1 MLILRVRGNPRH
13 SLRCSDSYGEMKTIV
28 ICGATATG
36 KSDLAV
42 SLAKEIG
49 AEIVNADSMQIYKG
63 MDIGTAKLSPDERDG
78 ISHHLLDV
86 LHVGQDAT
94 VAWYQDLARAAVTDI
109 HSRGKDAIIVGG
121 TGLYIKSIL
130 DDLNF
135 PDTDAAIRQK
145 LTEEAKEFGIVQ
157 LFQRLEQLDPAAA
170 AAIDRQN
177 ERRVIR
183 ALEVIEITGQPFT
196 ANLPRADSSLYPDAL
211 QFGLVMDRA
220 ELGVRVEARVDQMWQ
235 KGFVA
240 EVDRLIEEGITRATT
255 ARRALG
261 YAQII
266 AMRNGEITEDVAIEE
281 TKRATRQYVR
291 RQETWF
297 SRDARINWIS
307 PVQPRLETVLNKIN
321 SPSS

>member
-1 MLILRVRGNPRH
+1 
-13 SLRCSDSYGEMKTIV
+13 MKTIV

-42 SLAKEIG
+42 AVAQEIG
-49 AEIVNADSMQIYKG
+49 AEIINADSMQIYKG
-63 MDIGTAKLSPDERDG
+63 MDIGTAKLAPADRGG
-78 ISHHLLDV
+78 IEHHMLDILAV
-86 LHVGQDAT
+86 TQDST
-94 VAWYQDLARAAVTDI
+94 VAWYQELARQSVTAI
-109 HSRGKDAIIVGG
+109 HNRGKHAIIVGG

-135 PDTDAAIRQK
+135 PDTDAVVRQR

-170 AAIDRQN
+170 AAIDQQN

-183 ALEVIEITGQPFT
+183 ALEVIEITGKPFT
-196 ANLPRADSSLYPDAL
+196 ANLPREDSSLYPNAL

-220 ELGVRVEARVDQMWQ
+220 ELGARVEARVDHMWES
-235 KGFVA
+235 GFVA
-240 EVDRLIEEGITRATT
+240 EVDRLIDEGITKATT

-266 AMRNGEITEDVAIEE
+266 SMRTGGMSEKLAIEE

-297 SRDARINWIS
+297 SRDVRIKWIS
-307 PVQPRLETVLNKIN
+307 PMQPRLETVLEKIN
-321 SPSS
+321 SSPS

>member
-1 MLILRVRGNPRH
+1 
-13 SLRCSDSYGEMKTIV
+13 MKTIV

-42 SLAKEIG
+42 RLAQEIG
-49 AEIVNADSMQIYKG
+49 GEIINADSMQIYKG
-63 MDIGTAKLSPDERDG
+63 MDIGTAKLNATERAG
-78 ISHHLLDV
+78 IAHHLLDV
-86 LHVGQDAT
+86 LEVTEDAT
-94 VAWYQDLARAAVTDI
+94 VAWYQGLARAAVTEI
-109 HSRGKDAIIVGG
+109 HNRGKDAIIVGG

-135 PDTDAAIRQK
+135 PDTDAAVRQK

-157 LFQRLEQLDPAAA
+157 LFQRLELLDPAAA

-183 ALEVIEITGQPFT
+183 ALEVIEITGKSFT
-196 ANLPRADSSLYPDAL
+196 ANLPREDSSLYPDAL
-211 QFGLVMDRA
+211 QFGLVMDR
-220 ELGVRVEARVDQMWQ
+220 EKLGVRVEARVDLMWQ
-235 KGFVA
+235 MGFVA
-240 EVDRLIEEGITRATT
+240 EVDRLIADGIMQATT

-321 SPSS
+321 STSS

>member
-1 MLILRVRGNPRH
+1 
-13 SLRCSDSYGEMKTIV
+13 MKTIV

-42 SLAKEIG
+42 SLAQEIG
-49 AEIVNADSMQIYKG
+49 AEIINADSMQIYKG
-63 MDIGTAKLSPDERDG
+63 MDIGTAKLAPDERGG
-78 ISHHLLDV
+78 IEHHMLDV
-86 LHVGQDAT
+86 LSVSQDST
-94 VAWYQDLARAAVTDI
+94 VAWYQELARQSVTQI
-109 HSRGKDAIIVGG
+109 HGRGKNAIIVGG

-135 PDTDAAIRQK
+135 PDTDADVRQK

-157 LFQRLEQLDPAAA
+157 LFQRLELLDPAAA

-183 ALEVIEITGQPFT
+183 ALEVIEITGKPFT
-196 ANLPRADSSLYPDAL
+196 ANLPREDSSLYPDAL

-220 ELGVRVEARVDQMWQ
+220 ELGERVEARVDRMWES
-235 KGFVA
+235 GFVD
-240 EVDRLIEEGITRATT
+240 EVDRLISEGITEATT

-261 YAQII
+261 YSQII
-266 AMRNGEITEDVAIEE
+266 AMRSGEITEDLAIEE

-297 SRDARINWIS
+297 SRDARIKWIS
-307 PVQPRLETVLNKIN
+307 PTQPRLETVLEKIN
-321 SPSS
+321 STPS

>member
-1 MLILRVRGNPRH
+1 
-13 SLRCSDSYGEMKTIV
+13 MKTIV

-42 SLAKEIG
+42 DLAKEIG
-49 AEIVNADSMQIYKG
+49 AEIINADSMQIYRG
-63 MDIGTAKLSPDERDG
+63 MDIGTAKLSVEERQG
-78 ISHHLLDV
+78 IPHHLLDV
-86 LHVGQDAT
+86 LDVNQDAT
-94 VAWYQDLARAAVTDI
+94 VAWYQELARKAVTEI
-109 HSRGKDAIIVGG
+109 HGAGKHAIIVGG

-135 PDTDAAIRQK
+135 PDTDAQVRQR
-145 LTEEAKEFGIVQ
+145 LTEEAKLFGIVN
-157 LFQRLEQLDPAAA
+157 LFERLAQLDPAAA
-170 AAIDRQN
+170 AAIDIKN

-183 ALEVIEITGQPFT
+183 ALEVIEITGKPFT
-196 ANLPRADSSLYPDAL
+196 ANLPREDSSRYPDAM

-220 ELGVRVEARVDQMWQ
+220 ELGARVEARIDRMWER
-235 KGFVA
+235 GFVS
-240 EVDRLIEEGITRATT
+240 EVDSLISLGINQATT

-266 AMRNGEITEDVAIEE
+266 AMRDGEISEPAAIED

-291 RQETWF
+291 RHETWF

-307 PVQPRLETVLNKIN
+307 PLQPRLETVMMKIN
-321 SPSS
+321 SAAS